1 LRRYIV
7 AMIGCMAYMVRRER
21 RGAPLF
27 SKLQEEAT
35 GFGNGGSKA
44 VELPAVVVEVGG
56 RA

>member
-1 LRRYIV
+1 
-7 AMIGCMAYMVRRER
+7 MIGCMAYMVRRER